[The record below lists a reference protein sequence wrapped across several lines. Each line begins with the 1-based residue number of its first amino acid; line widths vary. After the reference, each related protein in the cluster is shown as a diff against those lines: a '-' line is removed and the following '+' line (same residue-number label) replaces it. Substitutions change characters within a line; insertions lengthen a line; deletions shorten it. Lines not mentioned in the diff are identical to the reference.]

1 MKIVDV
7 KYMWVKTCTC
17 DGIMALIDRIENINS
32 KALKVFFIEY
42 NGGDLVDLHYNQQSK
57 SI

>member
-1 MKIVDV
+1 
-7 KYMWVKTCTC
+7 MWVKTCTC